1 MSNVELRGA
10 RLPHTLVDDST
21 RLKVHNVLIVGLSL
35 RSLPSVGK
43 QVIDAST
50 FNRPVQ
56 IESRAK
62 RAFRRSYRHVSF
74 GIAAAFPRDA
84 FARQFVRGLG
94 GRSRLEASRQRK
106 SQSWLQR
113 TLRLA
118 LIAAEKHEQ
127 RASQDK
133 DKQEAIYGT
142 SKIYQTCGSKRCWFL
157 SIAVHDCRR
166 TRYPLG
172 SQRPGHWVLHGFVAG
187 CKSDAKMGRHT
198 ALKVKRSVILLL
210 FAIVASATLSARI
223 RSPQPRKQCPGQY
236 HAVTACRRRASGVR
250 AVANY
255 SRCGLARTEGAA
267 ATLRFF
273 VLRIEE
279 E

>member
-1 MSNVELRGA
+1 
-10 RLPHTLVDDST
+10 
-21 RLKVHNVLIVGLSL
+21 VGLSL

-84 FARQFVRGLG
+84 FARQLVRGLG

-133 DKQEAIYGT
+133 VRRRLMQLRAIDSVNTVALSRCRATEGGRNCPPIGT
-142 SKIYQTCGSKRCWFL
+142 PCGLCYVTQL
-157 SIAVHDCRR
+157 SDRLAPEVGDAAHLALVFASTSALHYMVVIAVI
-166 TRYPLG
+166 
-172 SQRPGHWVLHGFVAG
+172 A
-187 CKSDAKMGRHT
+187 
-198 ALKVKRSVILLL
+198 
-210 FAIVASATLSARI
+210 
-223 RSPQPRKQCPGQY
+223 
-236 HAVTACRRRASGVR
+236 
-250 AVANY
+250 
-255 SRCGLARTEGAA
+255 E
-267 ATLRFF
+267 
-273 VLRIEE
+273 
-279 E
+279 